1 MSWVHCTQPINKYLL
16 RPKEMAIYCLVYCII
31 ISTIDIDAPHPVLDN
46 RDIQVKVTDTD
57 PVFIKLIK
65 YWGR

>member
-1 MSWVHCTQPINKYLL
+1 
-16 RPKEMAIYCLVYCII
+16 MAIYCLVYCII
-31 ISTIDIDAPHPVLDN
+31 SSTIDIDAPHPVLDN

-57 PVFIKLIK
+57 PVLIKLIK